1 MESEIKPQLKVTL
14 ATACDERYA
23 KSALQLIGS
32 IQKFSPIFDKIY
44 LYDLGIPKHFAWCF
58 KNIEGVEVRKVEKF
72 RPDYLLHWGWKP
84 WIWLNTPGEIVLYL
98 DAGVEALGN
107 LEPMVEAIKKDNY
120 FAVSQYET
128 LPNGHT
134 VEDIIPSDY
143 YKKYNVPDS
152 IKKKHVVAG
161 GIMGF
166 KANSS
171 FRSVV
176 EETFQGVLRGD
187 NIGWSAGDAQ
197 RNVGINKI
205 SDYEPKDCSH
215 FRHDQTLF
223 NISFYKHTKKPVI
236 HDFSTYAAFESP
248 NVVPHQLLWQSRWYS
263 KYQYIDKLTYTKH
276 TFLHNL
282 FNRHHDLLANV
293 YFGVRNRL
301 KRVKATA

>member
-1 MESEIKPQLKVTL
+1 MESEIKPQLKIIL

-58 KNIEGVEVRKVEKF
+58 KNIKGVEVRKVEKF
-72 RPDYLLHWGWKP
+72 KEDYLLHWGWKP
-84 WIWLNTPGEIVLYL
+84 WVFLNTPGEIVVYL

-107 LEPMVEAIKKDNY
+107 LQSVVDAVKQDDY
-120 FAVSQYET
+120 FVVSQHGT
-128 LPNGHT
+128 LAKGHT
-134 VEDIIPSDY
+134 VEDIIPTDY
-143 YKKYNVPDS
+143 YKKYKVPNT

-161 GIMGF
+161 GIVGF
-166 KANSS
+166 KSNSE
-171 FRSVV
+171 FRTIL
-176 EETFQGVLRGD
+176 EETFQGVLEGD
-187 NIGWSAGDAQ
+187 NIGWSVGDAQ

-205 SDYEPKDCSH
+205 TSYKPKDCPH

-223 NISFYKHTKKPVI
+223 NISFYKHIENPVI
-236 HDFSTYAAFESP
+236 HDLQRYANIDGP
-248 NVVPHQLLWQSRWYS
+248 NEVPGQLLWQSRWYS

-282 FNRHHDLLANV
+282 FNRHHDMLANV
-293 YFGVRNRL
+293 YFGIRNRL
-301 KRVKATA
+301 KPQKVAE